1 MASDVAL
8 GTTDADTGGLGPHLR
23 ALTAPGAEFA
33 LVDEVVDGTPVRV
46 YERGPHTLREML
58 LDTGSL
64 GNRPFSIY
72 RDDRLTYAEHRRLVF
87 GLAAAF
93 GADYGLRK
101 GDRVAI
107 AMRNYPE
114 WSPVFWATQVAGLV
128 AVPLNAW
135 WTGPELVW
143 AVGDAGAS
151 LVVADGER
159 TELLAGRVD
168 VPIVRVRGTGDSP
181 AREWA
186 DLVAAL
192 DPVAGPPA
200 VEVGPGDDSTILYTS
215 GTTGRPKGAVHSHR
229 NHVTNALNV
238 LLTGRAVARAAGTAP
253 APVDPGAQPGTLVSY
268 PLFHIA
274 GLNALYG
281 AVLTGAKV
289 ATQYRWDVDE
299 ARALVREEGLTNAA
313 GVPTTMRELAEAA
326 IAHPGEMASLKRIG
340 MGGAPIPAELVTR
353 IAEGLGGR
361 TTASNG
367 YGSTETTSAICANSG
382 LDYIA
387 HPDSV
392 GRPAPGADLRVV
404 DPGTLADVPAGEVG
418 ELWFRGPN
426 IVRGYWRNPDA
437 TAEAFVDGWY
447 RTGDLGRVVDGWV
460 HVVDRLKDVVIRGGE
475 NVYCGQVENALHE
488 VPWVVEAAVYG
499 VPHPTLGEEVA
510 AAVRTAPDA
519 PTDPDERAAA
529 LRRQVADR
537 IAGFAAPSRFAWFDG
552 PLPRTATGKVL
563 KRELREQG
571 GR

>member
-1 MASDVAL
+1 MAGDAAL
-8 GTTDADTGGLGPHLR
+8 GGTGADTGGLGQHLR

-33 LVDEVVDGTPVRV
+33 LVDEVVDGIPMRV
-46 YERGPHTLREML
+46 YRRGPHTLREML
-58 LDTGSL
+58 LDTAEFAD
-64 GNRPFSIY
+64 RPFSVY
-72 RDDRLTYAEHRRLVF
+72 RGDRLTYAEHRRLVF

-93 GADYGLRK
+93 AAGYGLRK

-114 WSPVFWATQVAGLV
+114 WSPVFWATQVAGLL

-143 AVGDAGAS
+143 AVGDAGAG

-159 TELLAGRVD
+159 AELLAGRVD
-168 VPIVRVRGTGDSP
+168 VPVVRVRATGSSP
-181 AREWA
+181 ARDWA
-186 DLVAAL
+186 DLVAGL
-192 DPVAGPPA
+192 DPAAGPPDVA
-200 VEVGPGDDSTILYTS
+200 VGPGDDSTILYTS

-238 LLTGRAVARAAGTAP
+238 LLTGRAVARAAGAAP
-253 APVDPGAQPGTLVSY
+253 ADPGAQPGTLISY

-274 GLNALYG
+274 GINALYG

-299 ARALVREEGLTNAA
+299 ARGLVRDEQLTNAA

-326 IAHPGEMASLKRIG
+326 IAHPDEMASLRRIG

-353 IAEGLGGR
+353 IADGLGGR

-382 LDYIA
+382 LDYVTN
-387 HPDSV
+387 PDSV

-404 DPGTLADVPAGEVG
+404 DPATLADVPAGEVG

-426 IVRGYWRNPDA
+426 IVRGYWRNPEA
-437 TAEAFVDGWY
+437 TAEAFVEGWY
-447 RTGDLGRVVDGWV
+447 RTGDLGRVRDGWV

-488 VPWVVEAAVYG
+488 VSWVVEAAVYG

-510 AAVRTAPDA
+510 AAVRTGPDA
-519 PTDPDERAAA
+519 PADRDERTAV
-529 LRRQVADR
+529 LRRRVADR
-537 IAGFAAPSRFAWFDG
+537 VAAFAAPTRVVWFAG

-563 KRELREQG
+563 KRELRD
-571 GR
+571 RP

>member
-1 MASDVAL
+1 MRATERTA
-8 GTTDADTGGLGPHLR
+8 ADTTGLGPHLA
-23 ALTAPGAEFA
+23 ALTAPDGEFA
-33 LVDEVVDGTPVRV
+33 LVEAPVDGVPMRL
-46 YERGPHTLREML
+46 YRRGPHTLREL
-58 LDTGSL
+58 LLASAEFGD
-64 GNRPFSIY
+64 RPFTVY
-72 RDDRLTYAEHRRLVF
+72 RDERRSYAEHLRLVL

-93 GADYGLRK
+93 RDGYGLER

-114 WSPVFWATQVAGLV
+114 WSPVFWAAQVAGLV

-135 WTGPELVW
+135 WSGPELVW
-143 AVGDAGAS
+143 AVGDSGAR

-159 TELLAGRVD
+159 AARLAGRVD
-168 VPIVRVRGTGDSP
+168 VPLVRVRGEGGSA

-186 DLVAAL
+186 DMVAAL
-192 DPVAGPPA
+192 DPAAPVPD
-200 VEVGPGDDSTILYTS
+200 VEVTPDDDSTILYTS

-238 LLTGRAVARAAGTAP
+238 LLLNRAVARARGTAP
-253 APVDPGAQPGTLVSY
+253 PTSQPGTLLSY

-299 ARALVREEGLTNAA
+299 ARALVRDERLTAGA

-326 IAHPGEMASLKRIG
+326 IAHPADLASLTRIG
-340 MGGAPIPAELVTR
+340 MGGAPIPAELVAR
-353 IAEGLGGR
+353 IDAALGPR
-361 TTASNG
+361 TFAANG
-367 YGSTETTSAICANSG
+367 YGSTETTSAICANSER
-382 LDYIA
+382 DYVA

-404 DPGTLADVPAGEVG
+404 DPATLDDVADGEIG

-426 IVRGYWRNPDA
+426 VVRGYWRNPTA

-447 RTGDLGRVVDGWV
+447 RTGDLGFVRDGWV

-475 NVYCGQVENALHE
+475 NVYCAQVESALHG
-488 VPWVVEAAVYG
+488 VDGVVEAAVYG

-510 AAVRTAPDA
+510 AAVRTAPGAPRDA
-519 PTDPDERAAA
+519 DALRAA
-529 LRRQVADR
+529 VAER
-537 IAGFAAPSRFAWFDG
+537 VAGFAAPTRIAWFDG

-563 KRELREQG
+563 KRELRDSHG
-571 GR
+571 

>member
-1 MASDVAL
+1 MASDAAP
-8 GTTDADTGGLGPHLR
+8 GTTEAETGGLAPHLR

-33 LVDEVVDGTPVRV
+33 LVEEVVDGTPMRL
-46 YERGPHTLREML
+46 YRRGPHTLREML
-58 LDTGSL
+58 LDTAGF
-64 GNRPFSIY
+64 GDRPFSVY
-72 RDDRLTYAEHRRLVF
+72 RGERLDYAEHRRLVF

-93 GADYGLRK
+93 AEEYGLAK
-101 GDRVAI
+101 GDRVAV

-143 AVGDAGAS
+143 AVGDAGAR
-151 LVVADGER
+151 LVVADAER
-159 TELLAGRVD
+159 AGLLAGRVD
-168 VPIVRVRGTGDSP
+168 APVVRVRGTGAAP
-181 AREWA
+181 VREWA
-186 DLVAAL
+186 DLVAGL
-192 DPVAGPPA
+192 DPAADAPD

-238 LLTGRAVARAAGTAP
+238 LLTGRATALAAGTPP
-253 APVDPGAQPGTLVSY
+253 AAAQPGTLVSY

-289 ATQYRWDVDE
+289 ATQYRWDVEE
-299 ARALVREEGLTNAA
+299 ARALVRDERLTNAA

-326 IAHPGEMASLKRIG
+326 IAHPADLASLKRIG
-340 MGGAPIPAELVTR
+340 MGGAPVPAELVER
-353 IAEGLGGR
+353 IATGLGGR
-361 TTASNG
+361 TTAANG
-367 YGSTETTSAICANSG
+367 YGSTETTSAVCANAG
-382 LDYIA
+382 PDYVA

-404 DPGTLADVPAGEVG
+404 DPATLDDVPAGEVG

-426 IVRGYWRNPDA
+426 IVRGYWRDPAA

-447 RTGDLGRVVDGWV
+447 RTGDLGRVRDGWV
-460 HVVDRLKDVVIRGGE
+460 QVVDRLKDVVIRGGE

-488 VPWVVEAAVYG
+488 VGWVVEAAVYG

-510 AAVRTAPDA
+510 AAVRTGPGAP
-519 PTDPDERAAA
+519 PGPDERAAV
-529 LRRQVADR
+529 LRRRVADR
-537 IAGFAAPSRFAWFDG
+537 VAAFAAPGRFAWFDG

-563 KRELREQG
+563 KRELRD
-571 GR
+571 RP